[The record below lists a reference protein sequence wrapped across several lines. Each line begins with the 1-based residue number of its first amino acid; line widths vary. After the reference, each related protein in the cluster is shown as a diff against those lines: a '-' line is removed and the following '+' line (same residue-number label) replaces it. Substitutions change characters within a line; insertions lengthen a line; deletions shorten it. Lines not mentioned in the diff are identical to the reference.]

1 MNSLLAELNFKKYI
15 LHVALCRD
23 VCSYLNYWEYT
34 EQRGALVFIHWC
46 WSNKTEAFE
55 ELVGICTGRD
65 TWGI

>member
-1 MNSLLAELNFKKYI
+1 MLPYAGIMSA
-15 LHVALCRD
+15 
-23 VCSYLNYWEYT
+23 YLNNREYT
-34 EQRGALVFIHWC
+34 EQWGTLVFIHWC